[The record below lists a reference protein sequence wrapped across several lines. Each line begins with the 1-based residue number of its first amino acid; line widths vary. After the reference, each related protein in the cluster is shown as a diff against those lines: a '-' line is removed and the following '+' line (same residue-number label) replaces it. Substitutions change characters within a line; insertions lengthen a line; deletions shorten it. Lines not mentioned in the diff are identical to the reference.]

1 MRFAHCFVGVAGSVV
16 LLTGSVVL
24 FAGPAIAGRPDPLAN
39 SVGDSRLTGPGVD
52 ISVTI
57 PTGWRQLPDQSHPQL
72 PQMVYPDTC
81 STGVRCAS
89 ALASVLSTPAASTRT
104 AAETAEQAVT
114 GQAGIQG
121 ATITSEGPT
130 QVAGRNGYYVRFNYS
145 QSNAKLQAE
154 TVAVETGLASSGV
167 IPTSLVFVTVSDLT
181 GAPPASVIDQ
191 IVGSVQLT
199 AQ

>member
-1 MRFAHCFVGVAGSVV
+1 MRFAHGFVAVAVTVGVA
-16 LLTGSVVL
+16 GSVVL
-24 FAGPAIAGRPDPLAN
+24 FAGPAIADRSGPPAS

-52 ISVTI
+52 ISVNI
-57 PTGWRQLPDQSHPQL
+57 PTGWRQLSDQSHPQL

-81 STGVRCAS
+81 STGVTCAS
-89 ALASVLSTPAASTRT
+89 ALASVLSTAAASART
-104 AAETAEQAVT
+104 AAEAAEQAVT

-130 QVAGRNGYYVRFNYS
+130 QVAGRNGYYVRFIYS

-154 TVAVETGLASSGV
+154 TVAVETGPASSGV

-181 GAPPASVIDQ
+181 GAPSASVIDQ